1 MKICILRMRVECLY
15 RSTII
20 VTPAYLVDP
29 RTETMTRGEYLF
41 ERVNEWLE
49 EWLGTGYGDKVFPE
63 RWNDGRYRSETLP
76 PRHSPWK
83 PWNRIRTNVSCSTIK
98 EHKV

>member
-49 EWLGTGYGDKVFPE
+49 DWFGTGYGD
-63 RWNDGRYRSETLP
+63 
-76 PRHSPWK
+76 
-83 PWNRIRTNVSCSTIK
+83 
-98 EHKV
+98 